1 MKENKVEKI
10 RQQKWDQIEDEF
22 SFLLE
27 RLDLKIGNSL
37 RRALSRTRLKETES
51 LLLAIDE
58 LLESAENPAS
68 QSLSN
73 GEPTNRG
80 LESE

>member
-10 RQQKWDQIEDEF
+10 RQQKWVQIEDEF

-37 RRALSRTRLKETES
+37 RGALNRTRLKETES

-68 QSLSN
+68 QSLNN

>member
-10 RQQKWDQIEDEF
+10 RQQKWVQIEDEF

-37 RRALSRTRLKETES
+37 RRVLNRTRLKETES

-58 LLESAENPAS
+58 LLESAGNPAS
-68 QSLSN
+68 
-73 GEPTNRG
+73 
-80 LESE
+80 

>member
-37 RRALSRTRLKETES
+37 RRPLNRTRLKETES

-58 LLESAENPAS
+58 LLESAGNPAS
-68 QSLSN
+68 
-73 GEPTNRG
+73 
-80 LESE
+80 

>member
-27 RLDLKIGNSL
+27 RLDLKIGSL
-37 RRALSRTRLKETES
+37 LKGALNRTRLKETES

-58 LLESAENPAS
+58 LLESAGNPAS
-68 QSLSN
+68 
-73 GEPTNRG
+73 
-80 LESE
+80 